1 MSETP
6 AKRTPVRKKAR
17 EIAKLLRM
25 ERPDYAYLK
34 EVFRHLRTELEVEV
48 PGPSRRLPWVPTEEQ
63 VRAFY
68 EAVWRTRR
76 TADLVLIKTFLY
88 TGVRVSELVVIR
100 LADVDLDACQIKVNL
115 GKGSKDRVVPFPGS
129 FRETL
134 ALHVRQRQ
142 REGGAYLFESSW
154 KRRYSDR
161 GVRRMLERYTEMAG
175 LEHTVSP
182 HKLRHF
188 LLTWLKKQGIDDA
201 LIQPYSGHA
210 SRQSLEIYS
219 RLALGEAQR
228 EYDRVIPRFPV

>member
-1 MSETP
+1 MSAEGP
-6 AKRTPVRKKAR
+6 KRTSAKKKAR
-17 EIAKLLRM
+17 EIARLLRT

-34 EVFRHLRTELEVEV
+34 DVFRHLRAELEVEV

-88 TGVRVSELVVIR
+88 TGVRVSELVMIR
-100 LADVDLDACQIKVNL
+100 LADVDLDACQIRVNL
-115 GKGSKDRVVPFPGS
+115 GKGSKDRVVPFPQG

-134 ALHVRQRQ
+134 ALHVSQRMQ
-142 REGGAYLFESSW
+142 QGGSHLFESSW

-161 GVRRMLERYTEMAG
+161 GIRRMLERYTALAEI
-175 LEHTVSP
+175 ERTISP

-210 SRQSLEIYS
+210 SRQSLEVYS
-219 RLALGEAQR
+219 RLALGEAQK
-228 EYDRVIPRFPV
+228 EYERVISRFPV

>member
-1 MSETP
+1 MTQTRRTG
-6 AKRTPVRKKAR
+6 AKKKAR
-17 EIAKLLRM
+17 EVAKLLRA

-34 EVFRHLRTELEVEV
+34 EVFRHLRAELEVEV

-88 TGVRVSELVVIR
+88 TGVRVSELVMMR
-100 LADVDLDACQIKVNL
+100 LADVDLDACQIRVNL
-115 GKGSKDRVVPFPGS
+115 GKGSKDRVVPFPAP
-129 FRETL
+129 FKETL
-134 ALHVRQRQ
+134 ALHIGQRRQQ
-142 REGGAYLFESSW
+142 GGTYLFESSW

-161 GVRRMLERYTEMAG
+161 GVRRMFERYTA
-175 LEHTVSP
+175 LANIDHSLSP

-188 LLTWLKKQGIDDA
+188 LLTWLKKQGLDDA

-228 EYDRVIPRFPV
+228 EYDRVIGRFPV